1 MKALI
6 LAAGY
11 ATRLYPLT
19 KDMPKPLLDVAGKPI
34 IDYIIDKIKA
44 VKAIDEVVIVSNN
57 KFSAQFKAWL
67 DNKPKETLKYKLVN
81 DGSNTVEDRLGAVG
95 DIDLSI
101 KECAVKD
108 DLLIVAG
115 DNLFDFN
122 LNDFIAFSRKNSP
135 YHAICLYHDENQ
147 LTDLSRFGIVQV
159 DSNSMV
165 TDFEEKPKAPKSRFI
180 ATCVYFIPKQKVHLI
195 DAYMKQG
202 NHRDTPGSYIKWLT
216 KQDRVY
222 GNVCN
227 GTWFDLGDVDALKEA
242 SRQMSVIQHE
252 VIKNSKSHS

>member
-44 VKAIDEVVIVSNN
+44 VQAVNEVVVVSNN
-57 KFSAQFKAWL
+57 KFYGHFNEWISH
-67 DNKPKETLKYKLVN
+67 KPQDRLKYRIVN

-95 DIDLSI
+95 DINLSI
-101 KECAVKD
+101 QECSIDD

-122 LNDFIAFSRKNSP
+122 LNDFILFSRQNSP
-135 YHAICLYHDENQ
+135 YHAICLYHDDNEA
-147 LTDLSRFGIVQV
+147 TDLTRFGIVQI
-159 DSNSMV
+159 DPNARV
-165 TDFEEKPKAPKSRFI
+165 TDFEEKPKNPKSRFI
-180 ATCVYFIPKQKVHLI
+180 ATCIYYVPQQKLQLI
-195 DAYMKQG
+195 NKYIGQG
-202 NHRDTPGSYIKWLT
+202 NQHDTPGSYIKWLT
-216 KQDRVY
+216 MHDRVY
-222 GNVCN
+222 GNICN
-227 GTWFDLGDVDALKEA
+227 GTWFDLGDLDALKEA
-242 SRQMSVIQHE
+242 SRQMSGMQ
-252 VIKNSKSHS
+252 K

>member
-44 VKAIDEVVIVSNN
+44 VQAVNEVVIVSNN
-57 KFSAQFKAWL
+57 KFYGHFNEWISR
-67 DNKPKETLKYKLVN
+67 KPQDRLKYRIVN

-95 DIDLSI
+95 DINLSI
-101 KECAVKD
+101 QECSIDD

-115 DNLFDFN
+115 DNLFDFS
-122 LNDFIAFSRKNSP
+122 LNDFILFARQKSP
-135 YHAICLYHDENQ
+135 YHAICLFHDDNTAAD
-147 LTDLSRFGIVQV
+147 LTRFGIVQI
-159 DSNSMV
+159 DSNAMV

-180 ATCVYFIPKQKVHLI
+180 ATCIYYVPQQKLQLI
-195 DAYMKQG
+195 NKYIGQG
-202 NHRDTPGSYIKWLT
+202 NQHDTPGSYIKWLT
-216 KQDRVY
+216 QYDRVY
-222 GNVCN
+222 GNICN
-227 GTWFDLGDVDALKEA
+227 GTWFDLGDLDALKEA
-242 SRQMSVIQHE
+242 SRQMSGTQ
-252 VIKNSKSHS
+252 KK